1 MPNAVR
7 HSEIESDPVRDSP
20 LFASHYSLKSPGMRH
35 KAGLNSLS
43 FYISTYKT
51 MNAVNQPDFSRFPA
65 VASRPHVRSS
75 PESRILLPSFDAPPT
90 LLRQLFLLTENGV
103 LKLSSF
109 KEPRTAAKTR

>member
-75 PESRILLPSFDAPPT
+75 PESRSFTFFRRATNAIAAGFSPHRKWR
-90 LLRQLFLLTENGV
+90 LKAEFVQGAENRGQN
-103 LKLSSF
+103 
-109 KEPRTAAKTR
+109 